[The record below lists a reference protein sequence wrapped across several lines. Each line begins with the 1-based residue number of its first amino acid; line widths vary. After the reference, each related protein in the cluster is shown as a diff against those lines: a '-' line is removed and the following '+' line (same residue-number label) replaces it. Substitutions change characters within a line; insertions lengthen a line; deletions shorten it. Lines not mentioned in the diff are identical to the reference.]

1 MKKVTINDVA
11 KAANVSSATV
21 SRVIND
27 SSVVKEET
35 RLRVRATIER
45 LGYKPNAIAQ
55 GLALQKT
62 TSIALVIP
70 EASFTYTGQII
81 NGILDVAK
89 IYKYNVI
96 LHTITEGISEI
107 NELVENIIKSRVDG
121 AIIYNNKIEETQLKA
136 LNKYDIPI
144 VVIGNRVSGDNL
156 SSVYV
161 NIEQAVTDLV
171 RKYLANNVKDI
182 AVVQDRKNVFTVEQI
197 LKGAKKAFQE
207 ENLTFNKFIDIPEQY
222 RSSYAF
228 LSEYFKDNRA
238 EVVIVNRDSQALA
251 CLNAAKENGIKV
263 PEDMQIVCVIDTKY
277 NAMVRPQ
284 VSGFAIP
291 SYDLGA
297 VAMRQITKMLSDEP
311 EYDKT
316 VELSCFFTPRQS
328 SHH

>member
-11 KAANVSSATV
+11 RVAKVSSATV

-27 SSVVKEET
+27 SPVVKPDTKLKVQE
-35 RLRVRATIER
+35 TIEA

-89 IYKYNVI
+89 IYKYNIV
-96 LHTITEGISEI
+96 LHTTTEGISEI
-107 NELVENIIKSRVDG
+107 NDLVETIIKSRVDG
-121 AIIYNNKIEETQLKA
+121 AIIYNNRISDEQIKA
-136 LNKYDIPI
+136 LNNYDIPI
-144 VVIGNRVSGDNL
+144 VVIGNKVAGENL

-161 NIEQAVTDLV
+161 NIEKAIYNLVTN
-171 RKYLANNVKDI
+171 YLEQNISNI
-182 AVVQDRKNVFTVEQI
+182 AIIKDRKNVNSVEQF
-197 LKGAKKAFQE
+197 LKGAKQAFLDHH
-207 ENLTFNKFIDIPEQY
+207 LTFTNFVDIPEMY

-228 LSEYFKDNRA
+228 LVEYFKIKRP

-251 CLNAAKENGIKV
+251 CLNAARENGLEV
-263 PEDMQIVCVIDTKY
+263 PKDLQIICVIDTKY

-284 VSGFAIP
+284 ISGFAIP

-297 VAMRQITKMLSDEP
+297 VAMRQITKMLSVEA
-311 EYDKT
+311 EYDKL